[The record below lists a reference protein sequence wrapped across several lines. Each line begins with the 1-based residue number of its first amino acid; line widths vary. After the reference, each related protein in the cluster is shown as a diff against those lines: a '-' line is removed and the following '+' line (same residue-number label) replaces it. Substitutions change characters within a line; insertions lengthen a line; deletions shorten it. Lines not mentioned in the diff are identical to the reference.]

1 VGYTLVEE
9 LGKGGM
15 GVVWKARDDDT
26 GQLVALKLLQDA
38 YSADADYRQRFEHEM
53 AIAKRIDSPHVVKVL
68 GFGVR
73 ENVPYIAFELVEGPS
88 LRQLLKEHGPYPWAE
103 TRVLTLQL
111 AEGLADAHATGV
123 VHRDVK
129 PSNVLIA
136 PDGTVKLA
144 DFGIS
149 HAVDLTRLTQASGVM
164 GTPTYVAP
172 EGPVD
177 ARSDLYSLG
186 VMVYEVLTGSPP
198 FKGNT
203 YHEVMA
209 AHMSQAPD
217 MSPVPAEARP
227 LLTWL
232 LAKDPADRPRSAHQL
247 IRALLGEERI
257 PDTDTQS
264 TIAMRARSMTA
275 PAAVIPATPV
285 PSTTPTPA
293 ATPGPPPAATSGPA
307 PSATPGPA
315 ATPAPTPAATPTPTF
330 ATPTPQ
336 VKLRPSVPLPAESR
350 AGGERAGFLTPPIL
364 AAAAFA
370 LVVVLVGGWI
380 LFGGMGGQGPAPTS
394 SALIGGASPTA
405 AATPS
410 AEPTPSPT
418 PQPTASPT
426 PTPTPGPALT
436 KWTTVG
442 TLPETAFGDT
452 AALLADGRVAIF
464 STTQGTSHAATGKS
478 WIVDPDSGAI
488 SPGPTMAAQQAA
500 PAVATLQD
508 GWVFVAGGWDAQ
520 ANPVTSAEMLKPDGT
535 AWTLLAPMNVP
546 RSQATVTQLADGRIL
561 VAGGWTHK
569 NGSDAWTATDTAE
582 IYDLNS
588 GTWTMTQPMWSPTA
602 LGAAALLSNGRVLVT
617 GGDADWPSTSGQAV
631 LGSSE
636 VFDPAAKTW
645 SSTAGPSYRAAQFIA
660 PLGNGQVLVAG
671 GWADG
676 KELGLDTATAYDP
689 GASGSDV
696 WKSLPAMPGAHAQGR
711 TLVLPDGR
719 VLIIGGFDSAS
730 HASAT
735 VDVYDWQTN
744 SWSRLASLADPVYW
758 PSAVVLADGRV
769 LVAGGWTDKSPSHRI
784 QVLGP

>member
-1 VGYTLVEE
+1 LSYTLVEE

-68 GFGVR
+68 GFGMR

-88 LRQLLKEHGPYPWAE
+88 LRQLLKDHGPYSWAE
-103 TRVLTLQL
+103 ARVLMLQL

-198 FKGNT
+198 FKGST

-217 MSPVPAEARP
+217 MAPVPAEARP

-257 PDTDTQS
+257 PDADTQT

-275 PAAVIPATPV
+275 PAAVTPATPASS
-285 PSTTPTPA
+285 PTPTP
-293 ATPGPPPAATSGPA
+293 P
-307 PSATPGPA
+307 
-315 ATPAPTPAATPTPTF
+315 ATPTPTPPAASTPPTTPTPPVSPAPTL

-336 VKLRPSVPLPAESR
+336 VKLRPSVPLPAEPR
-350 AGGERAGFLTPPIL
+350 AGGQRAGFLTPPIL
-364 AAAAFA
+364 AAAGFA

-394 SALIGGASPTA
+394 SAPIGEASPTV
-405 AATPS
+405 TPTI
-410 AEPTPSPT
+410 EPTPTPGPT
-418 PQPTASPT
+418 PT

-452 AALLADGRVAIF
+452 AALLADGRAIIF

-478 WIVDPDSGAI
+478 WIVDPGTGAV
-488 SPGPTMAAQQAA
+488 SPGPTMAAQQSA

-520 ANPVTSAEMLKPDGT
+520 ANPLTSAEMLDPNGS
-535 AWTLLAPMNVP
+535 AWTQLAPMNVP
-546 RSQATVTQLADGRIL
+546 RSQATVTQLADGRVL

-569 NGSDAWTATDTAE
+569 NGSDSWTATDTAE

-588 GTWTMTQPMWSPTA
+588 GTWTMTQPMSSPTA
-602 LGAAALLSNGRVLVT
+602 LGAAALLPNGQVLVT
-617 GGDADWPSTSGQAV
+617 GGDDDWPSTSGQVV
-631 LGSSE
+631 LGSSQ
-636 VFDPAAKTW
+636 VFDPGNNAWTNVP
-645 SSTAGPSYRAAQFIA
+645 GPSYRAAQFAA
-660 PLGNGQVLVAG
+660 PLGNGRVLVAG

-676 KELGLDTATAYDP
+676 KELGLDSASAYDP

-696 WKSLPAMPGAHAQGR
+696 WKSLPSMPGAHAQGR

-719 VLIIGGFDSAS
+719 VMIIGGFDSAS

-735 VDVYDWQTN
+735 VDVYDWQKGT
-744 SWSRLASLADPVYW
+744 WSRMASLADPVYW